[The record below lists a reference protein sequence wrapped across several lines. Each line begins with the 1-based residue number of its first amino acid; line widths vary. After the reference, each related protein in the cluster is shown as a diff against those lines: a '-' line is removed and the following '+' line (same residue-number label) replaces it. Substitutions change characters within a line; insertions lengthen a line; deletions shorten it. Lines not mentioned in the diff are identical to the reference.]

1 MKTKPTDW
9 KDPLVGRDEE
19 LRTLVEA
26 GQSGRPEFIA
36 VYGRRRVGKTFLV
49 RKAFGNRFAFSHAGL
64 ARTGMRG
71 QLAAFADSLS
81 QSFGKPFDVPSSWL
95 EAFSLL
101 RKALSAKRGRNIL
114 FLDEVPWMDTP
125 CSRFL
130 PALEHFWN
138 GWASGRDDIVLVICG
153 SATSWIVRKI
163 IDNYGGFHNRLTH
176 RIRLRPFSLRGCREL
191 VRAAGVSLTDRQIAD
206 LYMVFGGVP
215 FYWRLLRKGESP
227 AQAIDRLCFAED
239 GELAGEFDRLYASLF
254 RRPEMHLA
262 VVRALGTKKSGMTRE
277 ELLAMTGFDNG
288 GCFSKALVDLEN
300 CGFVRKYRFPGKVE
314 RDSLWQLVDPFTLFH
329 LRFLADAARKNR
341 GNWLAGIASPVRHAW
356 SGLAFEQLCLHH
368 VPQIKTALGI
378 AGVETDAYAA
388 RIPQGPNGEPGAQI
402 DLALDR
408 ADGIVNLCEMK
419 YSPDPFIV
427 SPQYRSELIAK
438 VSAWQRTFGVR
449 KTVHV
454 TLVTAAG
461 VNPGENT
468 DIVQSEVR
476 LADLFA

>member
-101 RKALSAKRGRNIL
+101 RKALSAKRGRKIL

-138 GWASGRDDIVLVICG
+138 GWASGEDDIVLVICG

-163 IDNYGGFHNRLTH
+163 IDSYGGFHNRLTR

-191 VRAAGVSLTDRQIAD
+191 LRAGGVSLTDRQIAD

-215 FYWRLLRKGESP
+215 FYWSLLRKGESP
-227 AQAIDRLCFAED
+227 AQAVDRLCFAED

-262 VVRALGTKKSGMTRE
+262 VVRALGTKKAGMTRE
-277 ELLAMTGFDNG
+277 DLLSATGIDNG
-288 GCFSKALVDLEN
+288 GVFSKALVDLEN
-300 CGFVRKYRFPGKVE
+300 CGFLRKYRFPGKVE
-314 RDSLWQLVDPFTLFH
+314 RDALWQLVDPFTLFH

-341 GNWLAGIASPVRHAW
+341 GEWLAGIASPVRFAW

-368 VPQIKTALGI
+368 VQQIKAALGI
-378 AGVETDAYAA
+378 PGVATDVYAA
-388 RIPQGPNGEPGAQI
+388 RIPPGPDGEPGAQI
-402 DLALDR
+402 DLVLDR

-419 YSPDPFIV
+419 YSFDPFVV
-427 SPQYRSELIAK
+427 SPRYRSELLAK
-438 VSAWQRTFGVR
+438 ATAWQRAFGVR
-449 KTVHV
+449 KAVHI

-461 VNPGENT
+461 LHPNENA